1 MRVGFFAIP
10 PVVKA
15 AKKKLAGTTNR
26 EVSQMG
32 NYYSDNATVASRVVQ
47 PPPVSKH
54 RTRFQTFNKDHLD
67 LTGDLA
73 SRQ

>member
-15 AKKKLAGTTNR
+15 SKKKLAGTTNR
-26 EVSQMG
+26 EVSGMG
-32 NYYSDNATVASRVVQ
+32 NYYRDNAAVASRAAQ
-47 PPPVSKH
+47 RTPVSKH

-67 LTGDLA
+67 RTGELA